1 MTEADHLSE
10 DCAKIGL
17 EGLKDPFHGLFH
29 LNVSERA
36 LRVLQHKVKGIL
48 LFAGIGDISRLNC
61 DLLIMEEDMGTE
73 DRIALIHDSG
83 KQAIVWTV
91 NTEDSMHKFLD
102 SSCDAVITDQVE
114 LAEKVQVEL
123 DQRSDFQIIRD
134 KFSNLFDD

>member
-1 MTEADHLSE
+1 MADDLVKLIRE
-10 DCAKIGL
+10 KDCIG
-17 EGLKDPFHGLFH
+17 D
-29 LNVSERA
+29 VA
-36 LRVLQHKVKGIL
+36 LISLDASVIEYVESTYPEFETGIL

-73 DRIALIHDSG
+73 GRIALIHDSG